1 MLDGTLL
8 IKRDGV
14 TLPSAP
20 RAVALRGTRL
30 VAVSADGEAIVGDC
44 DAEGRW
50 HLERRLGLEGAPA
63 HIALG
68 RSGRMLLSRPETR
81 DRASVY
87 DLDAG
92 RMVLDIAGSPGRTGS
107 AVVTLTSAGD
117 REYVLVSTA
126 SGELR
131 AHELSEGA
139 PVVEVSTPS
148 FVFEHFVPV
157 AGGETVIALGH
168 YLSEGRDS
176 LLTFAMASLLSD
188 PGIVERVVAG
198 HLGIDDYAYALA
210 AGPCARDAVVIYR
223 DPEDE
228 EQPSEPDEDEDAPPD
243 RRDVYGFHGFYLR
256 RLADAALLDRVEAG
270 IGIATGTEVFATAST
285 IVVRRHDRV
294 EILDRRH
301 PTAALGSLG
310 GAIHGFDPER
320 GRIVSATPDG
330 SLEIHE
336 VAA

>member
-1 MLDGTLL
+1 
-8 IKRDGV
+8 
-14 TLPSAP
+14 
-20 RAVALRGTRL
+20 
-30 VAVSADGEAIVGDC
+30 
-44 DAEGRW
+44 
-50 HLERRLGLEGAPA
+50 
-63 HIALG
+63 
-68 RSGRMLLSRPETR
+68 
-81 DRASVY
+81 
-87 DLDAG
+87 
-92 RMVLDIAGSPGRTGS
+92 MVLDIAGSPGRTGS
-107 AVVTLTSAGD
+107 AVVALASAGD

-131 AHELSEGA
+131 AHELPEGA
-139 PVVEVSTPS
+139 PVVEVSTPP

-176 LLTFAMASLLSD
+176 LLTFAMSSLLSD

-270 IGIATGTEVFATAST
+270 MGIATGTEVFATGST
-285 IVVRRHDRV
+285 IVVRRRDRV

-301 PTAALGSLG
+301 PTAALASLG
-310 GAIHGFDPER
+310 GTIHGFDPER

-330 SLEIHE
+330 GLEIHD